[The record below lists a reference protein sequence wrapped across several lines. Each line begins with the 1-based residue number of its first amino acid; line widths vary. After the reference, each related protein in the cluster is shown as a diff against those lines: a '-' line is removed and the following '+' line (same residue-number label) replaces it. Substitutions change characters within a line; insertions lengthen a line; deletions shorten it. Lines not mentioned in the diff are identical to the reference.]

1 MSDVKDIFKQSTKEA
16 GERLLKLTSDW
27 EKDLSKVSKEE
38 MVVLVKYA
46 AQEMVRRWN
55 MYRGR
60 FEQKDFGQMWEV
72 ADVKSEYCESDGLTR
87 ESYKLKNGDEEKWV
101 DVSTYLSLLD
111 SGLIKTGMKI
121 EGMLGAEVKIGY
133 EKEGLDTGRGISG
146 EKKFKIDDRVWHE
159 SMGYGTVTTATYYN
173 SRSTTYTCVKYD
185 DFLGIKDSLCCET
198 DELTLVRD

>member
-16 GERLLKLTSDW
+16 GERLLKITSTW

-72 ADVKSEYCESDGLTR
+72 ADVKSEVR
-87 ESYKLKNGDEEKWV
+87 
-101 DVSTYLSLLD
+101 
-111 SGLIKTGMKI
+111 
-121 EGMLGAEVKIGY
+121 GMLGAEVKNGC
-133 EKEGLDTGRGISG
+133 EKE
-146 EKKFKIDDRVWHE
+146 V
-159 SMGYGTVTTATYYN
+159 
-173 SRSTTYTCVKYD
+173 
-185 DFLGIKDSLCCET
+185 
-198 DELTLVRD
+198 

>member
-55 MYRGR
+55 MYRDR
-60 FEQKDFGQMWEV
+60 FEQKDIGQMWEV
-72 ADVKSEYCESDGLTR
+72 ADVKSEYCESDGLTK

-101 DVSTYLSLLD
+101 DVRTYLSLLD
-111 SGLIKTGMKI
+111 LGLIKTGIKVM
-121 EGMLGAEVKIGY
+121 GMLGSEVNNSC
-133 EKEGLDTGRGISG
+133 EKEELGTGRGTSR

-185 DFLGIKDSLCCET
+185 NFLGIKDSLCCET
-198 DELTLVRD
+198 DELTLVND

>member
-16 GERLLKLTSDW
+16 GERLLKLTSAW

-87 ESYKLKNGDEEKWV
+87 EFYKLKNGDEEKWV
-101 DVSTYLSLLD
+101 DVRTYLSLLD
-111 SGLIKTGMKI
+111 LGLIKTGIKVR
-121 EGMLGAEVKIGY
+121 GMLGAEVKNGC
-133 EKEGLDTGRGISG
+133 EKE
-146 EKKFKIDDRVWHE
+146 V
-159 SMGYGTVTTATYYN
+159 
-173 SRSTTYTCVKYD
+173 
-185 DFLGIKDSLCCET
+185 
-198 DELTLVRD
+198 